1 MNSLHLKSFTR
12 CKRKAWL
19 DFKGKKSYEVWS
31 PHKAIDKI
39 NQFQIFSEFCNG
51 EIYTGLK
58 ACENGYQGVIGLKI
72 KGNLFQNINAEIL
85 PQLLLKTKGK
95 SKWGQY
101 KYLPAVYKLSLIH
114 I

>member
-1 MNSLHLKSFTR
+1 MQKKSM
-12 CKRKAWL
+12 A
-19 DFKGKKSYEVWS
+19 DFKGKESYEVWS

-72 KGNLFQNINAEIL
+72 KGNIFKNINAEIR
-85 PQLLLKTKGK
+85 PQLLVKINGK

-101 KYLPAVYKLSLIH
+101 KYLPAVYKLGHKQLKNIY
-114 I
+114 